1 MEKGI
6 WKIIPQDALKHFREL
21 GNSDLLEKKKINI
34 KDKLWVSIW
43 PCRFRLTLPWRNSSV
58 HQLSKIL
65 LSVSPMIPQPA
76 HPAQNIPCHKLFR
89 ILNSFFQISLLW
101 DIKVV
106 AYPLFFSSFPPPRF
120 LSPTPSSMRGWGKW
134 GENLGSPQ
142 SFGDC
147 LPTKILLSFCTRVWQ
162 QTAHICFKTLSGC
175 EVWTPHCLM

>member
-21 GNSDLLEKKKINI
+21 GNSDLLKKKKINI

-65 LSVSPMIPQPA
+65 LSVNPTIPQQA

-89 ILNSFFQISLLW
+89 ILNSFFQISVLE

-106 AYPLFFSSFPPPRF
+106 APLLFLSLKS
-120 LSPTPSSMRGWGKW
+120 LSPTPFSMGGMRELGWNIW
-134 GENLGSPQ
+134 GALNHLEIAFPPR
-142 SFGDC
+142 SFWAFPLESDNRQPTSVLKHWVVVKC
-147 LPTKILLSFCTRVWQ
+147 ELPTV
-162 QTAHICFKTLSGC
+162 
-175 EVWTPHCLM
+175 